1 MPEHL
6 HYEDDDL
13 FNPETHH
20 ESSDVN
26 VRALIWFMVVF
37 VIFAVVTHL
46 MLWFLYK
53 GFVRMERKGS
63 EELTA
68 VQKPSGIN
76 VPKSEPLLEPFPQE
90 DGGVAPYANTPVTH
104 LGDMRRDEEERLTTY
119 GWVDKQKGIVRVPIE
134 VGKQIALQRGFPV
147 RPALQPL
154 LQPASNG
161 APPNAGAGF
170 SRPVDGMRIAPTPMD
185 GLKPAPT
192 PGGAQP

>member
-37 VIFAVVTHL
+37 VIFAIVTHV

-63 EELTA
+63 ETLTA
-68 VQKPSGIN
+68 VQKPGGISI
-76 VPKSEPLLEPFPQE
+76 PKNEPLLEPFPQNLPN
-90 DGGVAPYANTPVTH
+90 GGLSSPIANTPVTH
-104 LGDMRRDEEERLTTY
+104 LSDMRRSEEEALSTY
-119 GWVDKQKGIVRVPIE
+119 GWVDRQKGVVRVPIE
-134 VGKQIALQRGFPV
+134 VGKQLAL
-147 RPALQPL
+147 
-154 LQPASNG
+154 
-161 APPNAGAGF
+161 
-170 SRPVDGMRIAPTPMD
+170 
-185 GLKPAPT
+185 
-192 PGGAQP
+192 

>member
-63 EELTA
+63 EALTS
-68 VQKPSGIN
+68 VQKPSGIS
-76 VPKSEPLLEPFPQE
+76 VPKTEPLLEPFPQLDT
-90 DGGVAPYANTPVTH
+90 DGTINPPNANTPVTH
-104 LGDMRRDEEERLTTY
+104 LLDMRRAEEEALTTY

-134 VGKQIALQRGFPV
+134 VGKQIALRRGFPV
-147 RPALQPL
+147 RPANAPL
-154 LQPASNG
+154 LQQQSSG
-161 APPNAGAGF
+161 APPTPAAGAGVAAGAPQERTPA
-170 SRPVDGMRIAPTPMD
+170 SGARP
-185 GLKPAPT
+185 
-192 PGGAQP
+192 

>member
-37 VIFAVVTHL
+37 VIFAIATHF

-63 EELTA
+63 ETLSS
-68 VQKPSGIN
+68 VKKPAGIS
-76 VPKSEPLLEPFPQE
+76 VPKTEPLLEPFPQQNAN
-90 DGGVAPYANTPVTH
+90 GGLNPPNANTPVTH
-104 LGDMRRDEEERLTTY
+104 LGDLRRNEDEALTTY
-119 GWVDKQKGIVRVPIE
+119 GWVDKQKGVVRVPIE
-134 VGKQIALQRGFPV
+134 VGKRLALQRGFPV
-147 RPALQPL
+147 RSTSPE
-154 LQPASNG
+154 
-161 APPNAGAGF
+161 PNVGAGF
-170 SRPVDGMRIAPTPMD
+170 SRPDDM
-185 GLKPAPT
+185 
-192 PGGAQP
+192 